1 MKFNY
6 LIRLFRFVLILVFII
21 STSGF
26 AAPDPQSTRTT
37 QVDLSEPHQSLFSAP
52 VERLGDGFTN
62 IVSGPFELIY
72 QMKEEIKR
80 TTPVRAIIPG
90 LLRGI
95 TWFGLREG
103 IGVFEIVTFFLP
115 LDPHLEPFNTDWL
128 HL

>member
-6 LIRLFRFVLILVFII
+6 LIRLFQFALISVVMI

-26 AAPDPQSTRTT
+26 AESEPQPTGTT
-37 QVDLSEPHQSLFSAP
+37 PVDLSAPHQSFFSAP
-52 VERLGDGFTN
+52 VERLGDGFAN

-80 TTPVRAIIPG
+80 TTPVRGVIPG
-90 LLRGI
+90 LLRGV

-103 IGVFEIVTFFLP
+103 VGVFELVTFFLP